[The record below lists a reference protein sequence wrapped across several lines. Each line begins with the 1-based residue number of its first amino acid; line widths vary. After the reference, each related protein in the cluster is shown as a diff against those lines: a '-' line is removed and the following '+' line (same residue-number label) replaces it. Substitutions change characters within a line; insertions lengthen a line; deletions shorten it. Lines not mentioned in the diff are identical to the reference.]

1 MQTTLRKTTTG
12 TGVKGA
18 AAGAESGAR
27 GAAPTPL
34 PIWEGVLLFH
44 ALARES
50 KDLDFARENV
60 LLLARLRG
68 VLAEELRKV
77 IDEMCEEEGFEC
89 WQ

>member
-1 MQTTLRKTTTG
+1 MRTTLKKTTTSID
-12 TGVKGA
+12 VKSA
-18 AAGAESGAR
+18 TAGAESGAR

-34 PIWEGVLLFH
+34 PKFSLWEGVLLFH

-68 VLAEELRKV
+68 AMTEELVK
-77 IDEMCEEEGFEC
+77 ETEEWLEC